1 MTMISSKIK
10 TATIPAGVAAV
21 VLISGGARSAA
32 ADYATKI
39 IDYRPAPGQFVN
51 LEITTDPS
59 GALGPVAVTGGT
71 DPATDGIVS
80 LGGFGGYIVLGFDRP
95 IKNDPRHPYG
105 IDFTIIGNAISSG
118 SSNESCEP
126 GAVLVMKD
134 VNGNGIPD
142 DGPWLELAGS
152 DYHLSS
158 TRKNTAITYYNPL
171 YNNAHTICWRADDG
185 ATGALLP
192 TAAHTQPYYPDPFLF
207 PGIDLHSYTLS
218 GNRIAGA
225 LDKRNPAGIKFHKT
239 PAFGYADC
247 HGTPGGFD
255 GTKPNNPYYPDE
267 KGPVTDGFDI
277 SWAVDA
283 EGNYVEL
290 DQIDFIRIYTA
301 GAGNAGWLG
310 EWSSEIDGVVL
321 TEPDQDYVLRDYYLS
336 YLSAPQAQAAIGST
350 CRFEGLL
357 FKNGRPCNEG
367 IHTYTVDDE
376 TIGTISPD
384 GVFTPLKEGKTTV
397 RFSSLD
403 GIAGDAA
410 EITVTSLTGVVIDI
424 DGKASAL
431 ATTECII
438 GESIFLNVES
448 TDNYETVIPGS
459 KGNRYTHDRYTWYNP
474 DPSVGTIDEHG
485 TFTAAATGTT
495 VLTAVS
501 EINPSLCAEVKIT
514 VKKTPAVVLNK
525 PSMTISQS
533 EPAGNW
539 KASTLFKTTNKSTAI
554 IVDAATRSGNFPI
567 EVKGNRIVYDF
578 SDCTE
583 SVADVIDITVL
594 HYGGQYEFSL
604 PVNYVAEGSAI
615 ENIPADT
622 EPVSEPATFT
632 VFTVDGRQLLQ
643 SATMPDLTQLPSG
656 IYIIRK
662 AAPGAVSTIKI
673 AVP

>member
-1 MTMISSKIK
+1 M
-10 TATIPAGVAAV
+10 
-21 VLISGGARSAA
+21 
-32 ADYATKI
+32 
-39 IDYRPAPGQFVN
+39 
-51 LEITTDPS
+51 
-59 GALGPVAVTGGT
+59 
-71 DPATDGIVS
+71 
-80 LGGFGGYIVLGFDRP
+80 
-95 IKNDPRHPYG
+95 
-105 IDFTIIGNAISSG
+105 
-118 SSNESCEP
+118 
-126 GAVLVMKD
+126 
-134 VNGNGIPD
+134 
-142 DGPWLELAGS
+142 
-152 DYHLSS
+152 
-158 TRKNTAITYYNPL
+158 
-171 YNNAHTICWRADDG
+171 
-185 ATGALLP
+185 
-192 TAAHTQPYYPDPFLF
+192 
-207 PGIDLHSYTLS
+207 
-218 GNRIAGA
+218 
-225 LDKRNPAGIKFHKT
+225 
-239 PAFGYADC
+239 
-247 HGTPGGFD
+247 
-255 GTKPNNPYYPDE
+255 
-267 KGPVTDGFDI
+267 
-277 SWAVDA
+277 
-283 EGNYVEL
+283 
-290 DQIDFIRIYTA
+290 
-301 GAGNAGWLG
+301 
-310 EWSSEIDGVVL
+310 
-321 TEPDQDYVLRDYYLS
+321 
-336 YLSAPQAQAAIGST
+336 
-350 CRFEGLL
+350 
-357 FKNGRPCNEG
+357 
-367 IHTYTVDDE
+367 
-376 TIGTISPD
+376 
-384 GVFTPLKEGKTTV
+384 

-459 KGNRYTHDRYTWYNP
+459 KGNRYTHDRYTWYNS

-567 EVKGNRIVYDF
+567 EVKGNRIVYDC

-615 ENIPADT
+615 ETIPTDT
-622 EPVSEPATFT
+622 EPVNGPATFT